1 MKSRVNSWTS
11 FARHE
16 IKGQLMDFLRAGS
29 YLLPRGGRIALV
41 YPATR
46 MVDLLLAMRQAAIEP
61 KRLRLVHSFEGA
73 AATLV
78 LAEGIKGAGSE
89 LKILPPLV
97 VYTKERQ
104 YAPEIRAMLGV

>member
-1 MKSRVNSWTS
+1 
-11 FARHE
+11 
-16 IKGQLMDFLRAGS
+16 
-29 YLLPRGGRIALV
+29 
-41 YPATR
+41 
-46 MVDLLLAMRQAAIEP
+46 MRQAAIEP